1 LAALSRSRQGPQV
14 SAPGPGNQADGIT
27 QLKSAIDIIQ
37 SALPLLGTGT
47 PMHSAAL
54 NALRQLTR
62 HVAQGGQAA
71 AGTQQTNLQDLLRAT
86 VRNALLQRVMAG
98 QQGGGGGP
106 PGAGGP
112 PGGGAPS
119 PATPFP
125 GA

>member
-1 LAALSRSRQGPQV
+1 MLAALARNRQGPQA

-27 QLKSAIDIIQ
+27 QLKNAIDIIQ
-37 SALPLLGTGT
+37 NALPLLGTGT

-71 AGTQQTNLQDLLRAT
+71 AGTQQTSLMDLLRQT
-86 VRNALLQRVMAG
+86 VRNAMLQKIMSQ
-98 QQGGGGGP
+98 QQGGGGGAE
-106 PGAGGP
+106 GGGGGP
-112 PGGGAPS
+112 PQPPS
-119 PATPFP
+119 PSTPLP

>member
-1 LAALSRSRQGPQV
+1 MLAALARNRQGPQV
-14 SAPGPGNQADGIT
+14 SAPGPGNQADGLT

-37 SALPLLGTGT
+37 NALPLLGVGT
-47 PMHSAAL
+47 PMHNSAL

-71 AGTQQTNLQDLLRAT
+71 AGTQQTNLMDLLRNT

-98 QQGGGGGP
+98 QGGGGAAGGGGGP
-106 PGAGGP
+106 PQP
-112 PGGGAPS
+112 PNPS
-119 PATPFP
+119 TPLP